1 MNYGIYKGLI
11 HIIVKGDKKEEW
23 IMADNV
29 HAKDTLKKNRE
40 NFAVEL
46 KMYINERLFSK
57 NLITED
63 MYWSA
68 KEHLIRQVG

>member
-1 MNYGIYKGLI
+1 
-11 HIIVKGDKKEEW
+11 
-23 IMADNV
+23 MANNV
-29 HAKDTLKKNRE
+29 HADDTIRENRE

-46 KMYINERLFSK
+46 KMYINEKLFSK

>member
-1 MNYGIYKGLI
+1 
-11 HIIVKGDKKEEW
+11 
-23 IMADNV
+23 MANNV
-29 HAKDTLKKNRE
+29 QVNDTLKKNRE

-46 KMYINERLFSK
+46 KMYINEKLFRK

-68 KEHLIRQVG
+68 KEHLIKQTG